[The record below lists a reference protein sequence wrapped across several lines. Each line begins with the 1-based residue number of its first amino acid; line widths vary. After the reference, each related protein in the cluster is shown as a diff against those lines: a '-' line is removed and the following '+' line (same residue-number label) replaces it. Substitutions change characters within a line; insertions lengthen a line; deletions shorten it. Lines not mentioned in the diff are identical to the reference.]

1 MNRLTG
7 ICIITHDVAR
17 LRNFYCVLLQVE
29 SQGDDVFASFTLPEM
44 QLSLCRAL
52 VMEQMAPGAL
62 TGAGHGHYTLE
73 IEVDDVDEE
82 HRRLSALAVP
92 IVKPPTT
99 QPWGLCSVW
108 LRDPD
113 GNLVNCYARV
123 PQQILRNRVQTSS
136 PL

>member
-17 LRNFYCVLLQVE
+17 LRDFYCVLLQVE
-29 SQGDDVFASFTLPEM
+29 AQGDDVFASFTLPEM
-44 QLSLCRAL
+44 QLSLCSAL

-62 TGAGHGHYTLE
+62 AGAGHGHYTLE
-73 IEVDDVDEE
+73 IEVDDVDGEY
-82 HRRLSALAVP
+82 RRLSALAVP

-99 QPWGLCSVW
+99 QPWGLRSVW

-123 PQQILRNRVQTSS
+123 PQQGATTAEI
-136 PL
+136 